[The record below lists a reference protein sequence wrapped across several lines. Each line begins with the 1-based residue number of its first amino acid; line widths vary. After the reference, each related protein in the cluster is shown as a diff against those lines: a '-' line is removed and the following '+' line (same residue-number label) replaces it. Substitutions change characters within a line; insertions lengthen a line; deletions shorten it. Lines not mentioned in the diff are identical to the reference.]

1 MKKEV
6 EISKEELMRRKKSMR
21 ILKTL
26 MIILDVFALL
36 LLLIQIKITKEVTY
50 FSYVVLII
58 CNIIT
63 FMVKIDSNKKEKSS
77 KK

>member
-26 MIILDVFALL
+26 MIILDVFAFL

-63 FMVKIDSNKKEKSS
+63 FMVKIDSNEKEKSS